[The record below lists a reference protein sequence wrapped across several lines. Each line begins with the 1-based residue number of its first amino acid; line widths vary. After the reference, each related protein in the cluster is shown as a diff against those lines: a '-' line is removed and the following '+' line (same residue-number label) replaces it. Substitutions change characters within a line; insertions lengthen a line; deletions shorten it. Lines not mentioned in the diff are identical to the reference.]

1 MRTYVYLKEG
11 SKLIMGYVY
20 RYTDLADNTIKYVGV
35 VYSQNRT
42 LEDRIREHKSDDWCK
57 CRRWKIEYINENI
70 ITRTDA
76 EYFEAHYIA
85 LFGTDKYFNIKKSG
99 WGTSSFLPDR
109 TNDWILYCCEY
120 ANLRQ
125 DNEKLLHKKLE
136 ECQKQLIDTKK
147 ELIQFKNKIAEY
159 TIASHSQY
167 IVNINTTFDQNLL
180 YAINWLRRRYNHFN
194 TFSKK
199 SGVKKECP
207 HIFDAIKYLL
217 LENYDIDGRTLD
229 SYFGGYAPEY
239 IKEIEEKDIEK
250 MLEMSY
256 ALFIPIIP
264 NDSNDKIKKGYPLSV
279 TFYCKGQN
287 FGTYIYNSI
296 KEFR

>member
-1 MRTYVYLKEG
+1 MK
-11 SKLIMGYVY
+11 
-20 RYTDLADNTIKYVGV
+20 
-35 VYSQNRT
+35 
-42 LEDRIREHKSDDWCK
+42 
-57 CRRWKIEYINENI
+57 
-70 ITRTDA
+70 
-76 EYFEAHYIA
+76 
-85 LFGTDKYFNIKKSG
+85 
-99 WGTSSFLPDR
+99 
-109 TNDWILYCCEY
+109 
-120 ANLRQ
+120 
-125 DNEKLLHKKLE
+125 
-136 ECQKQLIDTKK
+136 
-147 ELIQFKNKIAEY
+147 FKNKIAEYTEY

-180 YAINWLRRRYNHFN
+180 YAINWLRIRYNHFN

-296 KEFR
+296 KEFCQLYLIPVNNIRCGTVLYQSNALYSSFQNSQLDAETFMKVKSIKNFYVINNIDKNVRGKLKES